1 MSECGVKR
9 ADDGTATVLLTQNVT
24 KIIDRARLHADEEF
38 GRFVYEAVKER
49 AERLRKEREE
59 RKHE

>member
-1 MSECGVKR
+1 MSECGVER
-9 ADDGTATVLLTQNVT
+9 ADDGTAIVLLTPNVAE
-24 KIIDRARLHADEEF
+24 IIDRARLHTGEEF

-49 AERLRKEREE
+49 AERLRKERDE